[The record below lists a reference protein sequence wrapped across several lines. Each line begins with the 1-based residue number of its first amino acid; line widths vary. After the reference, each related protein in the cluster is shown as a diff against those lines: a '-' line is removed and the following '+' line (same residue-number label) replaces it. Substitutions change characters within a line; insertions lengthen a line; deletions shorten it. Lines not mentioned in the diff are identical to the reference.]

1 MMQQNSKWQNLNV
14 ILDLFNKPFL
24 DLVFEA
30 SLVHRANFKAN
41 EIQVSTLCSVKT
53 GGCPENCKYC
63 PQSAHYQTG
72 LQKDP
77 FMDVEEIVESA
88 KKAKQQGSDRFCMG
102 AAWRSLHDRDLPK
115 VCQIIKE
122 IKELGLETCMTLGM
136 VTATQAKAMKDAGLD
151 FYNHNIDSS
160 REFYETI
167 ISTRSYDERLETLK
181 NVANSGLKVCCG
193 GIVGMGESVE
203 DRAKMLL
210 TLTHLPKEPESIP
223 INMLV
228 QAQGTPLENQED
240 IDPIDFIRMI
250 AVTRII
256 FNKSWIRLSA
266 GRLKLS
272 QEAQAMCFL
281 AGANSIFFGEKL
293 LTTPNNEQSEDLTMI
308 AKLGLVPV
316 QKSQDADIANA
327 N

>member
-1 MMQQNSKWQNLNV
+1 MMQQNNKWQNLTA

-30 SLVHRANFKAN
+30 SLVHRSNFKAN

-77 FMDVEEIVESA
+77 FMDVAEIVESA

-122 IKELGLETCMTLGM
+122 IKDLGLETCMTLGM
-136 VTATQAKAMKDAGLD
+136 VTQNQAQAMKDAGLD

-181 NVANSGLKVCCG
+181 NVADSGLKVCCG

-228 QAQGTPLENQED
+228 QAKGTPLENQKD

-272 QEAQAMCFL
+272 TEAQAMCFL

-293 LTTPNNEQSEDLTMI
+293 LTTQNNEQSEDLMMI

-316 QKSQDADIANA
+316 QKAQDANTLQAN
-327 N
+327 

>member
-1 MMQQNSKWQNLNV
+1 MMQQNNKWQNLTA

-30 SLVHRANFKAN
+30 SLVHRSNFKAN

-77 FMDVEEIVESA
+77 FMDVAEIVESA

-122 IKELGLETCMTLGM
+122 IKDLGLETCMTLGM
-136 VTATQAKAMKDAGLD
+136 VTQNQAQAMKDAGLD

-181 NVANSGLKVCCG
+181 NVADSGLKVCCG

-228 QAQGTPLENQED
+228 QAKGTPLENQKD

-272 QEAQAMCFL
+272 TEAQAMCFL

-293 LTTPNNEQSEDLTMI
+293 LTTQNNEQSEDLMMI

-316 QKSQDADIANA
+316 QKAQDVNTLQAN
-327 N
+327 

>member
-1 MMQQNSKWQNLNV
+1 MSKNLSLES
-14 ILDLFNKPFL
+14 IMELFNKPFL

-30 SLVHRANFKAN
+30 ASLHRANFTPN
-41 EIQVSTLCSVKT
+41 EIQISTLCSVKT

-72 LQKDP
+72 VQKDP
-77 FMDVEEIVESA
+77 FMDVEEIISHARQA
-88 KKAKQQGSDRFCMG
+88 KEQGSDRFCMG

-115 VCQIIKE
+115 VCEIITK
-122 IKELGLETCMTLGM
+122 IKSLGLETCMTLGM
-136 VTATQAKAMKDAGLD
+136 VTKTQAEAMKEAGLD
-151 FYNHNIDSS
+151 FYNHNLDSS
-160 REFYETI
+160 REFYEKV
-167 ISTRSYDERLETLK
+167 ISTRSYDERLETLQ
-181 NVANSGLKVCCG
+181 NVSDSGLKVCCG
-193 GIVGMGESVE
+193 GILGMGESVE

-210 TLTHLPKEPESIP
+210 TLTNLPKEPESIP

-228 QAQGTPLENQED
+228 QAKGTPLENQPD
-240 IDPIDFIRMI
+240 MDPIDFIRMI

-266 GRLKLS
+266 GRLKIS

-293 LTTPNNEQSEDLTMI
+293 LTTQNNEKTEDIIMI
-308 AKLGLVPV
+308 EKLGLKPI
-316 QKSQDADIANA
+316 SN
-327 N
+327 NL